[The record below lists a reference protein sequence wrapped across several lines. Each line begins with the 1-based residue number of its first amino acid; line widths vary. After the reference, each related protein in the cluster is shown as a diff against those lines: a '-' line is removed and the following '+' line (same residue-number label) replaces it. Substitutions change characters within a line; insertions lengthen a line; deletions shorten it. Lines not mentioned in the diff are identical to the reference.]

1 MSARVGTAPLGS
13 SGKEKTMVRRDLLRR
28 LEKVWASY
36 RRELFW
42 AIERV
47 NRKLGDEAFSKE
59 KRRLF
64 SQAVKRGDYS
74 SPLVQE
80 WVGLA
85 ERHHPIKNWRR
96 IFRLDATD
104 EGGLALGGR
113 FQGETWSIYREHRE
127 GS

>member
-1 MSARVGTAPLGS
+1 
-13 SGKEKTMVRRDLLRR
+13 MVRKDLLRR

-36 RRELFW
+36 MRELFW

-59 KRRLF
+59 KRNLF
-64 SQAVKRGDYS
+64 WQAVKRGDYS

-85 ERHHPIKNWRR
+85 ERHHPIKAWRR
-96 IFRLDATD
+96 IFRSDPAD
-104 EGGLALGGR
+104 EARLPLAGR
-113 FQGETWSIYREHRE
+113 FRGEGRSIYRQRGE